1 MYPESICGPRK
12 TDQVV
17 FVCWRSRHHDGPH
30 LSFLRIFDP
39 EQVHGVLLDSQGRV
53 TQPQPT
59 DMPLLNAGLER
70 FMEYMDG

>member
-17 FVCWRSRHHDGPH
+17 FVCWRNKHHDGPH
-30 LSFLRIFDP
+30 LSFLRILDP

-53 TQPQPT
+53 TQPQLT
-59 DMPLLNAGLER
+59 DTPLLNAGLER